1 MIAAVDTYIEE
12 RLGRIR
18 HGDGALKIYGFGAAR
33 PKGKTEYPCMAL
45 TRLGSFSYDMTQAR
59 PHFDVFTASEDEF
72 TYEIPD
78 WQGGGEL
85 TGPESWSWQ
94 PCPTPVILT
103 YQVDLLA
110 ATKAHAD
117 GLPAMLFEA
126 LPVPFRPE
134 IDGRHVLMVPDG
146 DPMNLDE
153 LEKPVFRTAVRFEV
167 RNVWID
173 RATAWTT
180 PGIQDIGQV
189 VEAEEPA
196 SHPDG

>member
-1 MIAAVDTYIEE
+1 MIAAVDAYIEE
-12 RLGRIR
+12 RLGRIKR
-18 HGDGALKIYGFGAAR
+18 GDNALKIYGFAAAR

-45 TRLGSFSYDMTQAR
+45 TRLGAFAYDMAQAR
-59 PHFDVFTASEDEF
+59 PHFAVFTPSEDEF
-72 TYEIPD
+72 TYEIPE

-85 TGPESWSWQ
+85 TGPASWSWQ
-94 PCPTPVILT
+94 PCPMPVILT

-110 ATKAHAD
+110 ENKAHAD
-117 GLPAMLFEA
+117 GMPAMLFEA

-134 IDGRHVLMVPDG
+134 IEGRHVLILPDG

-173 RATAWTT
+173 RALTWTT
-180 PGIQDIGQV
+180 PGIQDIGLV
-189 VEAEEPA
+189 YGALDPA
-196 SHPDG
+196 SHPGG